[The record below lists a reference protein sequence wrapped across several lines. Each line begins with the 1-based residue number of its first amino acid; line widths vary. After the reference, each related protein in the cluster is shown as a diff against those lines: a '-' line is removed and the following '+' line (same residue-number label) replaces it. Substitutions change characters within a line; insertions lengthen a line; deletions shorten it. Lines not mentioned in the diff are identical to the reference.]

1 MQDWKASQKALQ
13 NVSHMQCFDWY
24 HQPRSRAGTQ
34 HWVVYSANLSSVS
47 LKKLS
52 TNSMLPNYYD
62 PDDDVLPKGSPL
74 LQPVQ
79 VRIKLETPDGPADEL
94 DPEDLDKP
102 WSPALL
108 DRKRLIRKFSNR
120 LYKRMRME
128 DKARMDWALVHHMS
142 GKDPDMTSAEARE
155 PLPSNDPGWRPPS
168 NLRRP
173 RKRRVLP
180 LVLQDPLGITVKLEA
195 CADSG
200 SDENIISL
208 EVARQMKLQI
218 RPEGARQFAL
228 ANGKVVEAVGSVKLD
243 CGFAVGT
250 PLPSDTVAC
259 LFYVFN
265 TLAVPLIMGMGFLT
279 KTKTLSEHTDR
290 LIEQVVSKM
299 QALKV
304 NSVGNTKC
312 SAPCRLN
319 DLAGHAVVDTGSDL
333 NFVHPRIVEQGKFV
347 IEPASVYLEFADC
360 SIGTTSG
367 VINTTFSIGCEDKPK
382 LNRSLADQQFYI
394 LDNLNTDILIGQN
407 TTEDLQVMTS
417 LHEALAIVSAGSA
430 VNIIRL
436 KGNLEQRIRD
446 IGRHFRNVIS
456 TSSQQ
461 KDDDT
466 NQVGS
471 TELQAQRENAQMEEV
486 FENAI
491 ITQLLSAILL
501 QNSNQESDTSSH
513 HESNTSSHPRHAYAP
528 STAATYDSTATSIVN
543 RISDTGS
550 TPGSYSCAV
559 PGCNATPFQNQYLL
573 NAHMEI
579 HQSARPYVC
588 SFQGCPRSE
597 VGKGYE
603 TMMEMI
609 RHQSAHDSSGHI
621 CPFCPD
627 REHRYPRPDN
637 LRR

>member
-1 MQDWKASQKALQ
+1 
-13 NVSHMQCFDWY
+13 
-24 HQPRSRAGTQ
+24 
-34 HWVVYSANLSSVS
+34 
-47 LKKLS
+47 
-52 TNSMLPNYYD
+52 MLPNYYD

-79 VRIKLETPDGPADEL
+79 VRIKPETPDGSADEL

-102 WSPALL
+102 WNPALR
-108 DRKRLIRKFSNR
+108 DRKRSSGKLSNR
-120 LYKRMRME
+120 PNKRMKDE
-128 DKARMDWALVHHMS
+128 ARMDWTLVHHMS
-142 GKDPDMTSAEARE
+142 GKDPDIARAEARE
-155 PLPSNDPGWRPPS
+155 PLPPNDPGWGPPS
-168 NLRRP
+168 TLRRP

-180 LVLQDPLGITVKLEA
+180 LVLQGPLGITAKLEA

-218 RPEGARQFAL
+218 RPEGAKPFAL
-228 ANGKVVEAVGSVKLD
+228 ANGKVVDAVGLVKLD
-243 CGFAVGT
+243 CGFAAGT

-279 KTKTLSEHTDR
+279 ETKTLSEHTDR
-290 LIEQVVSKM
+290 LIEQVVSEM

-304 NSVGNTKC
+304 NSVGNNKC

-319 DLAGHAVVDTGSDL
+319 DLAGYAVVDTGSDL
-333 NFVHPRIVEQGKFV
+333 NFVHPRVVEEGKFA

-360 SIGTTSG
+360 SIGMTSG
-367 VINTTFSIGCEDKPK
+367 VINTTFSIGCEDQPK

-394 LDNLNTDILIGQN
+394 LDDLNTDILIGQD

-417 LHEALAIVSAGSA
+417 LREELSIMSADSA

-436 KGNLEQRIRD
+436 KGNLEQRIRG
-446 IGRHFRNVIS
+446 IGRRFRNVLS

-466 NQVGS
+466 GQVDS
-471 TELQAQRENAQMEEV
+471 TELQVQRENAQMEKV

-491 ITQLLSAILL
+491 IPQLLSAILL

-513 HESNTSSHPRHAYAP
+513 PRHAYAP
-528 STAATYDSTATSIVN
+528 STAATYYSTATSIVN

-573 NAHMEI
+573 NAHMKI
-579 HQSARPYVC
+579 HQSARPHVRVHHLDKERDDPLLRDALA
-588 SFQGCPRSE
+588 SGKPPKSSRGRRRETPINTSE
-597 VGKGYE
+597 NSVE
-603 TMMEMI
+603 
-609 RHQSAHDSSGHI
+609 S
-621 CPFCPD
+621 
-627 REHRYPRPDN
+627 
-637 LRR
+637 

>member
-1 MQDWKASQKALQ
+1 
-13 NVSHMQCFDWY
+13 
-24 HQPRSRAGTQ
+24 
-34 HWVVYSANLSSVS
+34 
-47 LKKLS
+47 
-52 TNSMLPNYYD
+52 MLPNYYD

-461 KDDDT
+461 KGQP
-466 NQVGS
+466 NIN
-471 TELQAQRENAQMEEV
+471 R
-486 FENAI
+486 
-491 ITQLLSAILL
+491 LL
-501 QNSNQESDTSSH
+501 
-513 HESNTSSHPRHAYAP
+513 
-528 STAATYDSTATSIVN
+528 
-543 RISDTGS
+543 
-550 TPGSYSCAV
+550 
-559 PGCNATPFQNQYLL
+559 FQTIDLKL
-573 NAHMEI
+573 
-579 HQSARPYVC
+579 P
-588 SFQGCPRSE
+588 
-597 VGKGYE
+597 
-603 TMMEMI
+603 
-609 RHQSAHDSSGHI
+609 
-621 CPFCPD
+621 
-627 REHRYPRPDN
+627 
-637 LRR
+637 